1 MRSLV
6 RALPAFMNRPAQRR
20 ALSALAAAAGLAVI
34 SVMPMAT
41 SPASAEGA
49 TAPTNTALAT
59 FKVQDQAAATTLGF
73 DGVVEAVRH
82 TVMAAQV
89 AGAVV
94 QLEVKAGDRV
104 KAGQLLM
111 RLDARAA
118 NQSAAASTAQVEAA
132 RAQLDVATR
141 DVQRQRQLFEQQ
153 FISRAALDRAEAE
166 FRAAQAQVEALR
178 AQAGVATTQTAF
190 HVVRAPYAG
199 VVADVPVTLGD
210 MALPG
215 RPLVAVYDP
224 GALRV
229 TAAVPQSL
237 MARLG
242 SAPSPSTV
250 RLDLGATAT
259 GLTPTRVTALP
270 VIDAA
275 THTATLRADL
285 PSGLPVVVPGQ
296 FARAWIDV
304 PADTAAG
311 GRGSSVR
318 VPASALVRR
327 AEMTALYVIDS
338 RGKPLLRQVRLGRT
352 DGDQVEVL
360 TGLSAGET
368 VAADPQAA
376 ARIR

>member
-6 RALPAFMNRPAQRR
+6 RALPSFLNRPAQRR
-20 ALSALAAAAGLAVI
+20 SRFLLAAAAALAI
-34 SVMPMAT
+34 IGVMSMAT
-41 SPASAEGA
+41 RPALGQAA
-49 TAPTNTALAT
+49 TAPASGALAT
-59 FKVQDQAAATTLGF
+59 FQVKDQAAAATLGF

-82 TVMAAQV
+82 TVIAAQV

-118 NQSAAASTAQVEAA
+118 DQSAAASTAQVEAA

-141 DVQRQRQLFEQQ
+141 EVQRQRQLFEQQ

-166 FRAAQAQVEALR
+166 FRAAQAQVEAQQ
-178 AQAGVATTQTAF
+178 AQAGVARTQTAF
-190 HVVRAPYAG
+190 HLVRAPYAG

-224 GALRV
+224 TALRV
-229 TAAVPQSL
+229 SAAVPQSL

-242 SAPSPSTV
+242 DGLDARRV
-250 RLDLGATAT
+250 RLDLGAGAS
-259 GLTPTRVTALP
+259 LTPTRVTALP

-285 PSGLPVVVPGQ
+285 PTGLPAVAPGQ
-296 FARAWIDV
+296 FARAWIEV
-304 PADTAAG
+304 PADAAAG
-311 GRGSSVR
+311 RGTSVR

-327 AEMTALYVIDS
+327 AEMTGLYVIDS
-338 RGKPLLRQVRLGRT
+338 RGKPLLRQVRVGRS

-360 TGLSAGET
+360 TGLAVGET